1 MDGKKTVLNGFL
13 KDGVNYIQ
21 LRDLN
26 EPLGY
31 ASVTWDAARRLPIV
45 KSKEVPK

>member
-1 MDGKKTVLNGFL
+1 MDLTGFL
-13 KDGVNYIQ
+13 IDGINYIQ
-21 LRDLN
+21 LRQLD

-31 ASVTWDAARRLPIV
+31 AKVTWDAARRLPIV